1 MYFICGDKLL
11 AFNAK
16 CATSTFCWAIL
27 RQYYPETVDLLT
39 NHTQWANGRS
49 VTQQQHHRHVPTRAT
64 PYKHQVAQI
73 VREPVDRF
81 CSAAG
86 FMNLTNRFGIESV
99 LNDLIHETGELE
111 GIRGTIAA
119 NIHFKRQS
127 RFSGDITYF
136 RMDQLQECADF
147 LGIKVPLGTV
157 NKTKHEKPVLT
168 PEQED
173 LIRDFYS
180 EDVALWESIQESNK
194 KEMAWA

>member
-27 RQYYPETVDLLT
+27 RQYYPETVDSLT
-39 NHTQWANGRS
+39 NHTQWANGKS
-49 VTQQQHHRHVPTRAT
+49 VEEQQHHRHVPTRAT
-64 PYKHQVAQI
+64 SYNYQVAQI

-86 FMNLTNRFGIESV
+86 FMNLTKRFGIDPV
-99 LNDLIHETGELE
+99 LNDLVHETGELE

-119 NIHFKRQS
+119 NIHFKKQA

-136 RMDQLQECADF
+136 RMNKLQDCADF
-147 LGIKVPLGTV
+147 LGIKVPL
-157 NKTKHEKPVLT
+157 KTINRTRNEKPSLT
-168 PEQED
+168 PKQKD
-173 LIRDFYS
+173 LVRDFYAD
-180 EDVALWESIQESNK
+180 DVALWESIQE
-194 KEMAWA
+194 

>member
-16 CATSTFCWAIL
+16 CATSTFCWAII
-27 RQYYPETVDLLT
+27 RQYYPETLYILE
-39 NHTQWANGRS
+39 NKTQWANGRRAED
-49 VTQQQHHRHVPTRAT
+49 QQHHRHVPTRAT

-86 FMNLTNRFGIESV
+86 FMNLTNRFGIEPV
-99 LNDLIHETGELE
+99 LNDLVNETSELE

-119 NIHFKRQS
+119 NIHFKKQS

-136 RMDQLQECADF
+136 RMNQLQECADF
-147 LGIKVPLGTV
+147 LGLKVPL
-157 NKTKHEKPVLT
+157 KTINTTRHEKPVLT
-168 PEQED
+168 PKQKD
-173 LIRDFYS
+173 LVRDFYAD
-180 EDVALWESIQESNK
+180 DVALWESIQE
-194 KEMAWA
+194 